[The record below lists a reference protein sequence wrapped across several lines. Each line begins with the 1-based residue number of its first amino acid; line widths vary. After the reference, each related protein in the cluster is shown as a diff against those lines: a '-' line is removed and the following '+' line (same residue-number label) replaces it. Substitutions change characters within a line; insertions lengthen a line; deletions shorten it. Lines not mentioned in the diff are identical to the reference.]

1 LSYKVIDI
9 LSQASKLDTYID
21 IVKDQDKDT
30 RKYYI
35 GKVSQIV
42 LSAENNYSKES
53 YEYKLLMMVI
63 EDLDDPSVIS
73 SRVFYGDKCLA
84 EFSVKDQ
91 VTCKYVLG
99 SIAYS
104 VDMSLSRLFPIYKDE
119 SGKIE
124 EVKSLFSAPL
134 AWNKLIKAEQKSP
147 DWVETELN
155 NLLNIP
161 HACYSSWVTGQGNA
175 QQFLFSVFRRRLSW
189 PNVRGFTIKLEDESV
204 EFINELMDFLY
215 VNKLNISTS
224 YFTCKIKDYF
234 QNKIFNN
241 EYISPDERLLNV
253 IEKWADNDKKIE
265 YLQTQGVLSDKC
277 EQIIFRKSFITNT
290 EYSSYDT
297 LSAQDRSSS
306 LDFFITSGIITWPV
320 VGEHQKMCITK
331 LLDFKE
337 TSLCE
342 IYNFELLDKQAI
354 EYSTEAYNNWK
365 EEHYPEIFL
374 FDGEMPVQIKH
385 RNNDLI
391 LANYLSGTH
400 CYDPVKKKLYVDLNQ
415 QIDDL
420 MFDIARDNA
429 IPFDL
434 DDYKLLFRE
443 GMTSITVE
451 EHEQNKQRIRDL
463 ETQLSEKDNLL
474 SLYIQRYGNIQ
485 KDSGRITEIVEPT
498 SVDAII
504 KKGEQQL
511 LSREEKIDAQ
521 LEAQR
526 FLMQSQPLWEFPE
539 NYAEADEEGFPYH
552 HSTFEAFDE
561 NGNQMCVVLK
571 SHKAQG
577 APLKIDTFEWKYI
590 SEKRARILIY
600 TGNEIKEIDII
611 KLVSDQPTIN
621 ISFSTE
627 NLNVEERISTFAES
641 LKYFK
646 ELYFDF
652 SSFNLSNQAITL
664 SGMYNE
670 NNRRQNNTSE
680 IDL

>member
-1 LSYKVIDI
+1 
-9 LSQASKLDTYID
+9 
-21 IVKDQDKDT
+21 
-30 RKYYI
+30 
-35 GKVSQIV
+35 
-42 LSAENNYSKES
+42 
-53 YEYKLLMMVI
+53 
-63 EDLDDPSVIS
+63 
-73 SRVFYGDKCLA
+73 
-84 EFSVKDQ
+84 
-91 VTCKYVLG
+91 
-99 SIAYS
+99 
-104 VDMSLSRLFPIYKDE
+104 
-119 SGKIE
+119 
-124 EVKSLFSAPL
+124 
-134 AWNKLIKAEQKSP
+134 
-147 DWVETELN
+147 
-155 NLLNIP
+155 
-161 HACYSSWVTGQGNA
+161 
-175 QQFLFSVFRRRLSW
+175 
-189 PNVRGFTIKLEDESV
+189 
-204 EFINELMDFLY
+204 MDFLY

-265 YLQTQGVLSDKC
+265 YLQTEGVLSDKC

-337 TSLCE
+337 TSLCK